1 MLPLSF
7 NHLGIAVSV
16 RSTRVWI
23 SHCTMSRDEAIML
36 KYLPIMLFH
45 YAPDF
50 DQLFPQYFRL
60 FSNFITESL
69 SQHKLTIA
77 QGLSHAKK
85 KCSSDVKYDVK

>member
-1 MLPLSF
+1 MR
-7 NHLGIAVSV
+7 GKVG
-16 RSTRVWI
+16 
-23 SHCTMSRDEAIML
+23 RDEAIMP
-36 KYLPIMLFH
+36 KYLAIMLFH

-50 DQLFPQYFRL
+50 DRLFPQYFQL

-85 KCSSDVKYDVK
+85 NCTSDVKYDVK